1 MSRTTDH
8 GGFVKKEP
16 AERLVSEEHDRGAH
30 IEQAIGADFP
40 FLGDR
45 YELSKTCQAA
55 TTTMLSMEG
64 EQLAKW
70 RARQVRA
77 LEVIRQSA
85 VPIDAAWKHQISN
98 VPAGVKNLRQ
108 PFNIA
113 FLVILLDALE

>member
-64 EQLAKW
+64 ELNGGRGSWLNGGRGKYE
-70 RARQVRA
+70 RSR
-77 LEVIRQSA
+77 
-85 VPIDAAWKHQISN
+85 
-98 VPAGVKNLRQ
+98 
-108 PFNIA
+108 
-113 FLVILLDALE
+113 